1 MAGSSFATELDYIRG
16 LVNSSSP
23 QCTRFF
29 SKAFSLFKA
38 CLKRR
43 LIVSD
48 DPEIT
53 ALQYL
58 GQIMVA
64 TTDVR
69 SARTL
74 SYSALSPEMRH
85 LTLRSKDSG
94 DLT

>member
-58 GQIMVA
+58 G
-64 TTDVR
+64 
-69 SARTL
+69 
-74 SYSALSPEMRH
+74 
-85 LTLRSKDSG
+85 LRVELRNKNHQRYDQS
-94 DLT
+94 T